1 MGKKLEIIDWE
12 NKGNVVRF
20 YLGKNGEQWG
30 DDWDDV
36 PYECNAGGVY
46 SEYIKSCV
54 DIPFPFDVE
63 LLFPDC
69 GCLNS
74 EFSKLDFIQ
83 RKVPFMIAVK
93 EDFLWSQFALKSY
106 YNLFRLNIHDDE
118 NVLYYYFGDEMEV
131 VS

>member
-46 SEYIKSCV
+46 GEYIKAYV